1 LGRKWFRKG
10 CAPLHRGALR
20 ASLWDLSLIPLR
32 NLKGIPV
39 QAAKSADLAVHNSA
53 AFEPLDLSK
62 LLKNPVF
69 RKYFTEGL
77 ALEQFPVGK
86 IFFVYFFLRLHQDG
100 LFNFIGNHNDTV
112 EISKD
117 QVAGFY

>member
-1 LGRKWFRKG
+1 VVSKRLCPLCTGGTTGLSLGFIAHPAEQFEG
-10 CAPLHRGALR
+10 NTR
-20 ASLWDLSLIPLR
+20 ASRQERGPGRAQLGSTA
-32 NLKGIPV
+32 V
-39 QAAKSADLAVHNSA
+39 LA
-53 AFEPLDLSK
+53 PLDLNK